1 MRQDDDAL
9 FWQQLDMEFERAME
23 EVDLYNA
30 IKDLA
35 YKADAYFERLEE
47 MADDLQEVIKK
58 FAEILAE
65 GK

>member
-1 MRQDDDAL
+1 MKG
-9 FWQQLDMEFERAME
+9 FWQQLDEEFERAME

-47 MADDLQEVIKK
+47 MASDLEEVIIK
-58 FAEILAE
+58 FAELMKG